1 VKRILSA
8 VLLLVAVVLLAG
20 AAGWWARG
28 TAVGPRLDTTY
39 QAVVLTN
46 GQVYY
51 GKLQGLGSAY
61 PVMTDV
67 YYVQTGIDPATKQTK
82 SVLLKRGNEWHS
94 PDRVLLSAR
103 QILMVEPVTSGS
115 RVAHLIAELSSK

>member
-1 VKRILSA
+1 MKRILVA
-8 VLLLVAVVLLAG
+8 VLLVVLAG
-20 AAGWWARG
+20 AAGWWVRG
-28 TAVGPRLDTTY
+28 LSAAPKLDTTY
-39 QAVVLTN
+39 QAVLLVN

-51 GKLQGLGSAY
+51 GKLQGLGSPY

-67 YYVQTGIDPATKQTK
+67 YYVQMGVDPATKQTK

-94 PDRVLLSAR
+94 PDKMVLNAR

-115 RVAHLIAELSSK
+115 RVANLIAELKK

>member
-1 VKRILSA
+1 MKRTVLTALLLIVVA
-8 VLLLVAVVLLAG
+8 VLAA

-28 TAVGPRLDTTY
+28 RAGAPKLETTY
-39 QAVVLTN
+39 QAVLLVN

-67 YYVQTGIDPATKQTK
+67 YYVQMGVDPATKQTK

-94 PDRVLLSAR
+94 PDKMVLNAR

-115 RVAHLIAELSSK
+115 RVANLIAELKK

>member
-1 VKRILSA
+1 VA
-8 VLLLVAVVLLAG
+8 LLLVVVAVLAA

-28 TAVGPRLDTTY
+28 RASAPKLETTY
-39 QAVVLTN
+39 QAVLLIN

-67 YYVQTGIDPATKQTK
+67 YYIQMGMDPATKQTK

-94 PDRVLLSAR
+94 PDRMVLNAR

-115 RVAHLIAELSSK
+115 RVANLIAELKK

>member
-1 VKRILSA
+1 MKRILVA
-8 VLLLVAVVLLAG
+8 VLLIVPVVLAG

-28 TAVGPRLDTTY
+28 RTLAPKLETTY
-39 QAVVLTN
+39 QAVLLVN

-67 YYVQTGIDPATKQTK
+67 YYVQMGVDPATKQTK

-94 PDRVLLSAR
+94 PDRMLLNAR

-115 RVAHLIAELSSK
+115 RVANLIAELKK

>member
-1 VKRILSA
+1 VKRILVA
-8 VLLLVAVVLLAG
+8 VLLAVAAA
-20 AAGWWARG
+20 AAGWWVRG
-28 TAVGPRLDTTY
+28 LAAPRLETPY
-39 QAVVLTN
+39 QAVLLVN

-67 YYVQTGIDPATKQTK
+67 YYVQMGVDPATKQSK

-94 PDRVLLSAR
+94 PDRMVLNAQ

-115 RVAHLIAELSSK
+115 RVAQLIKELTK

>member
-1 VKRILSA
+1 MKRILVA
-8 VLLLVAVVLLAG
+8 LLLVVVAG

-28 TAVGPRLDTTY
+28 RTLAPKLETQY
-39 QAVVLTN
+39 QAVLLVN

-51 GKLQGLGSAY
+51 GKLEGFGSPY

-67 YYVQTGIDPATKQTK
+67 YYVQMGVDPATKQTK

-94 PDRVLLSAR
+94 PDRMMLNAR

-115 RVAHLIAELSSK
+115 RVANLIAELKK